1 MPATGK
7 ITLDASDYK
16 KTLEEVKTK
25 TVTASNDM
33 SKAVKKFGGDVG
45 GAGKA
50 VSALSSEVGSSF
62 GQIGR
67 VIGAVASGPVAILA
81 AAFGALM
88 AAGVK
93 LWDELTISSEEYQAK
108 LEKQV
113 EMEEKRL
120 AKLREQQS
128 EEDSYME
135 RLKEL
140 STQESL
146 SNAEKEEAAFLL
158 ETLSKRYKD
167 FSAEIDEATGKITGL
182 TEAEMKLNELQKQQK
197 IKQLETV
204 TQTNSKRIEKEYENI
219 ITPGFWGKLG
229 NAFSFNG
236 VNYGWEVDKFRSMGF
251 SNINDQRNFVYSK
264 FNGATTKEEQDQW
277 YGLLQ
282 LIDKQIEDLEK
293 LKSLRKTD
301 EETVKEHAETM
312 KKASETERKEI
323 DSQAA
328 AWKSYNDARVKAEQD
343 AERRAEEAARRD
355 LEALKREQNARAK
368 EQQSFRS
375 MALKAVGLGS
385 RAAREEAVL
394 AAEMRVGG
402 PLNED
407 QYRKAVNFANAKFR
421 LENFQFNAPQDFAP
435 RVNSLVAR
443 GGSDAPV
450 SMPKIEDLQAQTLNN
465 VKTIKDLAAR
475 FLSAAEDW
483 GTF

>member
-7 ITLDASDYK
+7 ISLDASDYK
-16 KTLEEVKTK
+16 RTLDEVKNKTK
-25 TVTASNDM
+25 GTADEM
-33 SKAVKKFGGDVG
+33 SKAVGKFGSDVG
-45 GAGKA
+45 KAGGAVKTLSA
-50 VSALSSEVGSSF
+50 EVSGSF
-62 GQIGR
+62 GQIGK
-67 VIGAVASGPVAILA
+67 VISAVASGPIAILT

-135 RLKEL
+135 RLKQL
-140 STQESL
+140 SSQESL

-277 YGLLQ
+277 YALLQ
-282 LIDKQIEDLEK
+282 MIDKQIEDLEK
-293 LKSLRKTD
+293 LKTLRKTD
-301 EETVKEHAETM
+301 EETVKEHAQEM
-312 KKASETERKEI
+312 KKASETERKAI
-323 DSQAA
+323 DEQEK
-328 AWKSYNDARVKAEQD
+328 AWKTYNDARVKAEED
-343 AERRAEEAARRD
+343 AAKRAEEAARRD
-355 LEALKREQNARAK
+355 LEALKREQNARDK
-368 EQQSFRS
+368 EKQSLRNI
-375 MALKAVGLGS
+375 GLRASGQGKL
-385 RAAREEAVL
+385 AAREEAVL
-394 AAEMRVGG
+394 AAT
-402 PLNED
+402 
-407 QYRKAVNFANAKFR
+407 QRKGSELTADEYSTVVNMANRKFE
-421 LENFQFNAPQDFAP
+421 LENFNVAAPLDYAP

-465 VKTIKDLAAR
+465 VKNIKDLAAR
-475 FLSAAEDW
+475 FLDAVESW

>member
-113 EMEEKRL
+113 EMEEKRM

-135 RLKEL
+135 RLKQL

-236 VNYGWEVDKFRSMGF
+236 VNYGVEVDKFRSMGF

-264 FNGATTKEEQDQW
+264 FNGSTTKEEQDQW
-277 YGLLQ
+277 YALLQ

-312 KKASETERKEI
+312 KKSSETERKEI

-328 AWKSYNDARVKAEQD
+328 AWKSYNDDRVKAEQEARRSD
-343 AERRAEEAARRD
+343 AAAERALNEFLREEHA
-355 LEALKREQNARAK
+355 KQK

-375 MALKAVGLGS
+375 MALKAVGLGGQ
-385 RAAREEAVL
+385 AAREEAL
-394 AAEMRVGG
+394 LEAEYRNGG
-402 PLNED
+402 PLAGD
-407 QYRKAVNFANAKFR
+407 QYDQVVRFANAKFR

-450 SMPKIEDLQAQTLNN
+450 SMPKIEDLQAQTLTN
-465 VKTIKDLAAR
+465 VKTIKDLAAK
-475 FLSAAEDW
+475 FLSAAEAW